1 MGVVM
6 KLSIALATY
15 NGEAFLEAQLRSLLY
30 QTRLPDE
37 VVVSDDCS
45 EDATLHI
52 LEAFAREAPFEVLL
66 LRNAAKL
73 GFVRN
78 FERAIEACTGDV
90 IFLSDQDDVWFSE
103 KVSVV
108 EQAFTKNSDSMV
120 VIHDQQITDA
130 QLRFT
135 GNTLWSNY

>member
-1 MGVVM
+1 M

-15 NGEAFLEAQLRSLLY
+15 NGEAFLEAQLRSFLC

-45 EDATLHI
+45 EDATPHI
-52 LEAFAREAPFEVLL
+52 LEAFSREAPFEVVVLH
-66 LRNAAKL
+66 NATKL

-78 FERAIEACTGDV
+78 FERAIKACTGDV
-90 IFLSDQDDVWFSE
+90 IFLSDQDDVWFAE
-103 KVSVV
+103 KVSAV
-108 EQAFTKNSDSMV
+108 EQAFNENLDCML

-130 QLRFT
+130 QLKFT
-135 GNTLWSNY
+135 GNTLWSNYR